1 MFHLCILRASNR
13 VCKGDPST
21 EEEASEI
28 YAQYPTGIFIS
39 ERTKDFRKCKEK
51 HNDFFK
57 VLRQNA
63 RNYSVDCR
71 WSFAKKED
79 ALTKLFYEA
88 RGKGHYIASKY
99 GWTQL

>member
-13 VCKGDPST
+13 VCKGDPAT
-21 EEEASEI
+21 EEKASEI
-28 YAQYPTGIFIS
+28 YGQYPTGIFIS
-39 ERTKDFRKCKEK
+39 ERTKDFRKCKGELS
-51 HNDFFK
+51 DFFK
-57 VLRQNA
+57 VLRQKS

-71 WSFAKKED
+71 WSFENKQE

-88 RGKGHYIASKY
+88 RGAGHYISSKY